1 MWSLRSHSIAVRY
14 AHSVGQFLANVVHE
28 AYAAKATM
36 TSLRSE
42 VFYSR
47 FARLETKTI
56 WSLRSVKSY
65 LTRPKKKC

>member
-1 MWSLRSHSIAVRY
+1 MKTALGTRFARTLLLFASLTAK
-14 AHSVGQFLANVVHE
+14 GQFLANVVHE

-47 FARLETKTI
+47 FARLETKKI
-56 WSLRSVKSY
+56 GRFARSN
-65 LTRPKKKC
+65 LI